1 MSWGAA
7 PKPVGENRWRFPPPE
22 QWPDQDVIAAGAD
35 LDPGTLIA
43 AYRQGMFPMP
53 LELPDRSEPIL
64 AWWSPEARGILPL
77 DRFRQTRSLRQ
88 SAKHFEIRVDTC
100 FGDVIREC
108 ANPDRPSAWIAP
120 QFITAYTRLHEL
132 GWAHSV
138 EVFDRSGV
146 LAGGLYGVRING
158 LFAGESMFHRQR
170 DASKVALAALVDLM
184 RTSAM
189 TLLDVQWQSEHL
201 ASLGVIEVPRVRYL
215 ELLAE
220 ALRVG
225 AAGVEDAEGARGSEE
240 AQTR

>member
-108 ANPDRPSAWIAP
+108 ANPDRPIN
-120 QFITAYTRLHEL
+120 T
-132 GWAHSV
+132 
-138 EVFDRSGV
+138 VFGR
-146 LAGGLYGVRING
+146 RI
-158 LFAGESMFHRQR
+158 HIRR
-170 DASKVALAALVDLM
+170 
-184 RTSAM
+184 
-189 TLLDVQWQSEHL
+189 
-201 ASLGVIEVPRVRYL
+201 
-215 ELLAE
+215 
-220 ALRVG
+220 
-225 AAGVEDAEGARGSEE
+225 
-240 AQTR
+240 